1 MAKYMGKGVIFIMQI
16 QAILDTTK
24 GSFAM
29 EGMYATKEDEKN
41 IVDVLMGNRALE
53 EVIAGIKQKYIKNEA

>member
-1 MAKYMGKGVIFIMQI
+1 MQI

>member
-1 MAKYMGKGVIFIMQI
+1 MGKGVIFIMQI

>member
-1 MAKYMGKGVIFIMQI
+1 MRTQV
-16 QAILDTTK
+16 ILDTTK

-41 IVDVLMGNRALE
+41 IVDVLVGNKSLE
-53 EVIAGIKQKYIKNEA
+53 EVIEEIKQSLQK

>member
-53 EVIAGIKQKYIKNEA
+53 EVIAGIKQKYIKNEV